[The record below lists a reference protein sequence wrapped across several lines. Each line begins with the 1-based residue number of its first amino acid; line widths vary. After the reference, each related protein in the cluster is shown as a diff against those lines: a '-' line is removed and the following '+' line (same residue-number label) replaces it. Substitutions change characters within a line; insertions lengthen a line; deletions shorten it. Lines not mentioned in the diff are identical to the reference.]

1 MHLTLP
7 ESSHRRPRAAGGTFL
22 SALLHAAVIAAT
34 VAGTAISAPRSVT
47 RDTLEKLVFVKTL
60 PKEPPARHVAPHVQ
74 QVRPPIGTPPVVP
87 FPDIVPP
94 ALRIDPTVVPTTI
107 PDVSTPL
114 GAELEGRTVAGT
126 SNSATEGASGAAS
139 AGGADGAPLSALA
152 VDEEVVVRS
161 AATPRYP
168 SMLASAG
175 IEGVVLA
182 RFVVDTLGR
191 VERGSVEISS
201 DSHELFARSVRE
213 ALERTRFEPA
223 RVRGRKVRQ
232 LVQQP
237 FTFAITRR

>member
-7 ESSHRRPRAAGGTFL
+7 ESSHRRPRAAGGAFL
-22 SALLHAAVIAAT
+22 SALLHAAVIGAT
-34 VAGTAISAPRSVT
+34 VAGTAISAPRPVA

-60 PKEPPARHVAPHVQ
+60 PKEPVERHVAPVERP
-74 QVRPPIGTPPVVP
+74 VRPLIGTPPVVP
-87 FPDIVPP
+87 FPDINPP
-94 ALRIDPTVVPTTI
+94 TLRLDPTVIPTTL
-107 PDVSTPL
+107 PDVSDPL
-114 GAELEGRTVAGT
+114 GAVLEGRTVTGT
-126 SNSATEGASGAAS
+126 SNSAGGEPGAAS
-139 AGGADGAPLSALA
+139 AGGTDGAPLSALA
-152 VDEEVVVRS
+152 VDEEVVVRN

-191 VERGSVEISS
+191 VERGSIELSS

-213 ALERTRFEPA
+213 ALERMRFEPA
-223 RVRGRKVRQ
+223 KVRGRKVRQ